1 MEFFRL
7 ISHKFDNFGLQKL
20 KKKENLIITQD
31 QSKKDIFHMTV
42 SPLKSCLCMFTS
54 HWTCRFCASPLF
66 LKTLGPSFSNK
77 ISKKRKFDF
86 PLTSWCLSTSMEQF
100 MQSSVLKKNT
110 LHFYRAFFV
119 NRLIE
124 QQKYFAYTKGL

>member
-1 MEFFRL
+1 
-7 ISHKFDNFGLQKL
+7 
-20 KKKENLIITQD
+20 
-31 QSKKDIFHMTV
+31 MTV

-54 HWTCRFCASPLF
+54 HWACRFCASPLF

-100 MQSSVLKKNT
+100 MQSSVLKKKYTVFLHSIFCKQAYRTTKIFCIYKRTLNNVQKQTSLSAKNT
-110 LHFYRAFFV
+110 FTSKIDCDAKNYKQL
-119 NRLIE
+119 N
-124 QQKYFAYTKGL
+124 